1 MKPRQ
6 PDLFA
11 PPPEAP
17 AERDPALLDYTR
29 LTIQRIVEPFLGAER
44 LPCSLT
50 AATVAE
56 IRVDGLCNML
66 PEPEG
71 SETRAAFFAELNR
84 LYALVP
90 TEPEEEGSGA

>member
-1 MKPRQ
+1 MRSTQ

-17 AERDPALLDYTR
+17 AERDPELLPYTR
-29 LTIQRIVEPFLGAER
+29 LTIQRIVEPFLKAEV

-71 SETRAAFFAELNR
+71 SETRAAFFAHLNR

-90 TEPEEEGSGA
+90 TEPE

>member
-1 MKPRQ
+1 MRSTQ

-11 PPPEAP
+11 LPPEAL
-17 AERDPALLDYTR
+17 AERDPDLLAYTR
-29 LTIQRIVEPFLGAER
+29 LTIQRIVAPFLTAETM
-44 LPCSLT
+44 PCSLT

-56 IRVDGLCNML
+56 IRVDGLCKTL

-71 SETRAAFFAELNR
+71 SETRAAFFAHLNR

-90 TEPEEEGSGA
+90 TEPE

>member
-1 MKPRQ
+1 MA
-6 PDLFA
+6 LA
-11 PPPEAP
+11 L
-17 AERDPALLDYTR
+17 RDRDCKRMGGFQGRTGD
-29 LTIQRIVEPFLGAER
+29 QNFLGLVAGCLGGSPGTSNR
-44 LPCSLT
+44 ASSP

-71 SETRAAFFAELNR
+71 SETRAAFFAHLNR

-90 TEPEEEGSGA
+90 TEPE